1 MTFVMNEMENIFHI
15 GRMIEALRFTFKI
28 DVSEEE
34 DKEIFLYAMD
44 WAMMFEHECPDSENY
59 YEDLEKF
66 VVPKIMKKWGNDKSL
81 MS

>member
-1 MTFVMNEMENIFHI
+1 MTFTLNEMENALHI
-15 GRMIEALRFTFKI
+15 GRMIEALRFTFRI
-28 DVSEEE
+28 NLSDEE

-44 WAMMFEHECPDSENY
+44 WAQLFELECPDSENY

-66 VVPKIMKKWGNDKSL
+66 VVPKIMKKWGNDNTI